1 MSTYLISDIQKSR
14 AKTIEPCTRLVNTDE
29 SRKRGSD
36 TPTLADTVTK
46 AMRTDREKDHSSE
59 TVKIDEKG

>member
-1 MSTYLISDIQKSR
+1 LHTVAQV
-14 AKTIEPCTRLVNTDE
+14 VNTDE

-46 AMRTDREKDHSSE
+46 AMRTGREKDHSSE

>member
-1 MSTYLISDIQKSR
+1 
-14 AKTIEPCTRLVNTDE
+14 VNTDE

-46 AMRTDREKDHSSE
+46 AMRTGREKDHSSE

>member
-36 TPTLADTVTK
+36 TPTLADTVTID
-46 AMRTDREKDHSSE
+46 MRTGSVEEHSSE